1 MYQFDSYCAKIPFY
15 TNSGIITM
23 QIVTNKEL
31 KQEHLKITKTNLL
44 AHAGSDLTTI
54 EAKILEY
61 CFANVF
67 KKQNITAQDVFEVDI
82 AAMSAY
88 FNLTRSNAYR
98 ELKQVFQTLMS
109 KQLKIDWLGTRTQ
122 TPWLS
127 ALRYND
133 EQGLLQIQLSPIV
146 CDHIS
151 HRLLQT
157 ECFTQ
162 YHLTDVAGLKHRFS
176 IILFNY
182 FKSIS
187 YKTSEK
193 RLEFTLED
201 LRELFFLEDKE
212 FTTWGIFKRQL
223 EKNCTEIQL
232 KTGLLVELKERKTGK
247 KVTSVVFLLS

>member
-1 MYQFDSYCAKIPFY
+1 M
-15 TNSGIITM
+15 NL
-23 QIVTNKEL
+23 VTNKEL

-44 AHAGSDLTTI
+44 AHAGSDLTTL

-67 KKQNITAQDVFEVDI
+67 KKQNITAQDVFEVDV

-88 FNLTRSNAYR
+88 FELTRSNAYR
-98 ELKQVFQTLMS
+98 ELKQVFLTLESKKLKMDLLGMKVQT
-109 KQLKIDWLGTRTQ
+109 G
-122 TPWLS
+122 WLS
-127 ALRYND
+127 AIRYD
-133 EQGLLQIQLSPIV
+133 DAKGLLQIQLSPIV

-151 HRLLQT
+151 HRLLKT

-162 YHLTDVAGLKHRFS
+162 YHLADVAGLKHRFS

-182 FKSIS
+182 FKSIA

-193 RLEFTLED
+193 RLEFTLEA
-201 LRELFFLEDKE
+201 LRELFFLEDTE

-223 EKNCTEIQL
+223 EKNLTEIML
-232 KTGLLVELKERKTGK
+232 KTDLVVELKERKTGK